1 MRQIAIILG
10 AVLFAAG
17 PLTAAGQQ
25 AQNAPR
31 ATATQ
36 PTTVS
41 AILVDVVVRD
51 RKGDP
56 VRDLT
61 ENDFEVYED
70 GVKQDVGSMTP
81 IFLPDPA
88 SAAGAATAGKPDTAA
103 APAAVAKPVTPPP
116 DQSAVAAQEAVAK
129 APQIIALVFDRLTAD
144 SRTLAYR
151 AAMKYLGDQET
162 SNNYMAVYGIDIKL
176 IPLQNFTRNAALIRK
191 AIDKFST
198 LSTSQFGSTTEDLKK
213 ADANQMSA
221 MDLQDRAN
229 QAAATGGAAGGAAA
243 AAIGADAAQ
252 AQFQQMSASMTQ
264 TFDSLE
270 RDQAGFA
277 STDALLSVVN
287 GMRSIPGR
295 KSIVFFSEGMALP
308 PNVFEQFRSVIDAAN
323 RANISIYPMD
333 AMGLRAESTVAQVR
347 DEINNEGKLNTRRT
361 GRDQAGGAM
370 MANLERNEDLLR
382 MDPSSG
388 LGELADKTGG
398 FLIQNT
404 NDLRGGF
411 TRIESD
417 MRNYYMLTYVPKNDN
432 FDGRFR
438 DINVK
443 VKRSGVSVHSRK
455 GYYAVRETP
464 GVPVRSYEAPALAAL
479 DRTPVPNAFPVR
491 ASFLRFPEKD
501 HPQMLSVVVELST
514 APITFQPSEDKKTY
528 TSDFTVLVRFSDA
541 NKQVVDKVSQ
551 RYQVAGPIEKL
562 DQAKNGQVVF
572 YRQPELPQGFYT
584 METVVYDAF
593 SKKSSVRFTTIEQ
606 PNQDIAQLRM
616 SSLVLVSRGE
626 KAEATADTDNPL
638 IVHNTLLYPNLGVP
652 FKKASDKEL
661 AFFFTAY
668 AGADAKEP
676 LSGTIELLQNANVLA
691 RSSLQLAA
699 ADPDGRVQQLSRIPI
714 EALQPGDYQLRVL
727 VTQGSRTVA
736 RSTEFRI
743 ES

>member
-1 MRQIAIILG
+1 MRQTAIILG
-10 AVLFAAG
+10 AILFAAG
-17 PLTAAGQQ
+17 PLTAAQQ
-25 AQNAPR
+25 QQNAAR
-31 ATATQ
+31 ANSA

-56 VRDLT
+56 VKDLT
-61 ENDFEVYED
+61 QGDFEIYED

-81 IFLPDPA
+81 IFLPEPA
-88 SAAGAATAGKPDTAA
+88 APANAA
-103 APAAVAKPVTPPP
+103 APAAAAP
-116 DQSAVAAQEAVAK
+116 AVAAKPATPPADTSAAAQEEAVAK
-129 APQIIALVFDRLTAD
+129 APQMIALVFDRLTSD
-144 SRTLAYR
+144 SRTLAYH
-151 AAMKYLGDQET
+151 AATKYLGDQT
-162 SNNYMAVYGIDIKL
+162 VSTNYLAVYGIDIKL
-176 IPLQNFTRNAALIRK
+176 IPLQNFTRDAGLIKK
-191 AIDKFST
+191 AIDNFANR
-198 LSTSQFGSTTEDLKK
+198 STSQFGSTTEDLKK
-213 ADANQMSA
+213 ADAQNMSA
-221 MDLQDRAN
+221 MDLQDRAS

-277 STDALLSVVN
+277 TANALLAVVN
-287 GMRSIPGR
+287 GMRTIPGR
-295 KSIVFFSEGMALP
+295 KSIVFFSEGMAIP

-323 RANISIYPMD
+323 RANVSIYPMD
-333 AMGLRAESTVAQVR
+333 AMGLRAESSVGQVR

-361 GRDQAGGAM
+361 GADKVGGAM

-417 MRNYYMLTYVPKNDN
+417 MRNYYMLTYVPKNDT
-432 FDGRFR
+432 FDGKFR
-438 DINVK
+438 EINVR
-443 VKRSGVSVHSRK
+443 VKRGGVSIHSRK
-455 GYYAVRETP
+455 GYYAVHET
-464 GVPVRSYEAPALAAL
+464 GQPVRTYEAPALAAL

-501 HPQMLSVVVELST
+501 HPQRISVVVQLST
-514 APITFQPSEDKKTY
+514 APITFVPAEDKKTY
-528 TSDFTVLVRFSDA
+528 TSDFTVLVRFSDGA
-541 NKQVVDKVSQ
+541 KQVIDKVSQ

-572 YRQPELPQGFYT
+572 YRQPELPPGFYT
-584 METVVYDAF
+584 METVVYDALA
-593 SKKSSVRFTTIEQ
+593 KKASVRFATIEQ
-606 PNQDIAQLRM
+606 PTEDTAQLRM
-616 SSLVLVSRGE
+616 SSLMLVSRGE
-626 KAEATADTDNPL
+626 HAENPDGDNPL

-652 FKKASDKEL
+652 FKKAADKEL

-668 AGADAKEP
+668 TGTDAQAP
-676 LSGTIELLQNANVLA
+676 LSGTIELLQNANVVA
-691 RSSLQLAA
+691 RSALQLAA
-699 ADPDGRVQQLSRIPI
+699 ADADGRVQQLSRIPI
-714 EALQPGDYQLRVL
+714 EALQPGEYQLRIL
-727 VTQGSRTVA
+727 VTQGKRTVS

>member
-1 MRQIAIILG
+1 MRQTAIILG
-10 AVLFAAG
+10 AILFAAG
-17 PLTAAGQQ
+17 PLTAAQQ
-25 AQNAPR
+25 QQNAAR
-31 ATATQ
+31 ANSA

-56 VRDLT
+56 VKDLT
-61 ENDFEVYED
+61 QGDFEIYED

-81 IFLPDPA
+81 IFLPEPA
-88 SAAGAATAGKPDTAA
+88 APANAA
-103 APAAVAKPVTPPP
+103 APAAAAPAMAAKAATPPA
-116 DQSAVAAQEAVAK
+116 DTSAAAQQEAVAR
-129 APQIIALVFDRLTAD
+129 APQMIALVFDRLTSD
-144 SRTLAYR
+144 SRTLAYH
-151 AAMKYLGDQET
+151 AATKYLGDQT
-162 SNNYMAVYGIDIKL
+162 VSTNYLAVYGIDIKL
-176 IPLQNFTRNAALIRK
+176 IPLQNFTRDAGLIKK
-191 AIDKFST
+191 AIDNFANR
-198 LSTSQFGSTTEDLKK
+198 STSQFGSTTEDLKK
-213 ADANQMSA
+213 ADAQNMSA
-221 MDLQDRAN
+221 MDLQDRAS

-277 STDALLSVVN
+277 TANALLAVVN
-287 GMRSIPGR
+287 GMRTVPGR
-295 KSIVFFSEGMALP
+295 KSIVFFSEGMAIP

-323 RANISIYPMD
+323 RANVSIYPMD
-333 AMGLRAESTVAQVR
+333 AMGLRAESSVGQVR

-361 GRDQAGGAM
+361 GADKVGGAM

-417 MRNYYMLTYVPKNDN
+417 MRNYYMLTYVPKNDS
-432 FDGRFR
+432 FDGKFR
-438 DINVK
+438 EINVR
-443 VKRSGVSVHSRK
+443 VKRGGMSIHSRK
-455 GYYAVRETP
+455 GYYAVHET
-464 GVPVRSYEAPALAAL
+464 GQPVRTYEAPALAAL

-501 HPQMLSVVVELST
+501 HPLRISVVVQLST
-514 APITFQPSEDKKTY
+514 APITFVPSEDKKTY
-528 TSDFTVLVRFSDA
+528 TSDFTVLVRFSDGS
-541 NKQVVDKVSQ
+541 KQVIDKVSQ

-572 YRQPELPQGFYT
+572 YRQPELPPGFYT
-584 METVVYDAF
+584 METVVYDALA
-593 SKKSSVRFTTIEQ
+593 KKASVRFATIEL
-606 PNQDIAQLRM
+606 PNEDTAQLRM
-616 SSLVLVSRGE
+616 SSLILVSRGE
-626 KAEATADTDNPL
+626 HAEAADGDNPL

-652 FKKASDKEL
+652 FKKAADKEL

-668 AGADAKEP
+668 TGTDAQAP
-676 LSGTIELLQNANVLA
+676 LSGTIELLQNANVVA
-691 RSSLQLAA
+691 RSALQLAA
-699 ADPDGRVQQLSRIPI
+699 ADADGRVQQLSRIPI
-714 EALQPGDYQLRVL
+714 EALPAGEYQLRIL
-727 VTQGSRTVA
+727 VTQGKRTVS

>member
-1 MRQIAIILG
+1 MRQTAIILG
-10 AVLFAAG
+10 AILFAAG

-25 AQNAPR
+25 QQNAAR
-31 ATATQ
+31 ANSA

-56 VRDLT
+56 VKDLT
-61 ENDFEVYED
+61 QGDFEIYED

-81 IFLPDPA
+81 IFLPEPA
-88 SAAGAATAGKPDTAA
+88 APANAA
-103 APAAVAKPVTPPP
+103 APATAAPAVAAKPVTPPA
-116 DQSAVAAQEAVAK
+116 DTSAAAQEEAVAK
-129 APQIIALVFDRLTAD
+129 APQMIALVFDRLTSD
-144 SRTLAYR
+144 SRTLAYH
-151 AAMKYLGDQET
+151 AATKYLGDQT
-162 SNNYMAVYGIDIKL
+162 VSTNYLAVYGIDIKL
-176 IPLQNFTRNAALIRK
+176 IPLQNFTRDAGLIKK
-191 AIDKFST
+191 AIDNFANR
-198 LSTSQFGSTTEDLKK
+198 STSQFGSTTEDLKK
-213 ADANQMSA
+213 ADAQNMSA
-221 MDLQDRAN
+221 MDLQDRAS

-277 STDALLSVVN
+277 TANALLAVVN
-287 GMRSIPGR
+287 GMRTVPGR
-295 KSIVFFSEGMALP
+295 KSIVFFSEGMAIP

-323 RANISIYPMD
+323 RANVSIYPMD
-333 AMGLRAESTVAQVR
+333 AMGLRAESSVGQVR

-361 GRDQAGGAM
+361 GADKVGGAM

-417 MRNYYMLTYVPKNDN
+417 MRNYYMLTYVPKNDT
-432 FDGRFR
+432 FDGKFR
-438 DINVK
+438 EINVR
-443 VKRSGVSVHSRK
+443 VKRGGVSIHSRK
-455 GYYAVRETP
+455 GYYAVHET
-464 GVPVRSYEAPALAAL
+464 GQPVRTYEAPALAAL

-501 HPQMLSVVVELST
+501 HPQRISVVVQLST
-514 APITFQPSEDKKTY
+514 APITFVPAEDKKTY
-528 TSDFTVLVRFSDA
+528 TSDFTVLVRFSDGA
-541 NKQVVDKVSQ
+541 KQVIDKVSQ

-572 YRQPELPQGFYT
+572 YRQPELPPGFYT
-584 METVVYDAF
+584 METVVYDALA
-593 SKKSSVRFTTIEQ
+593 KKASVRFATIEQ
-606 PNQDIAQLRM
+606 PTEDTAQLRM
-616 SSLVLVSRGE
+616 SSLMLVSRGE
-626 KAEATADTDNPL
+626 HAENPDGDNPL

-652 FKKASDKEL
+652 FKKAADKEL

-668 AGADAKEP
+668 TGTDAQAP
-676 LSGTIELLQNANVLA
+676 LSGTIELLQNANVVA
-691 RSSLQLAA
+691 RSALQLAA
-699 ADPDGRVQQLSRIPI
+699 ADADGRVQQLSRIPI
-714 EALQPGDYQLRVL
+714 EALQPGEYQLRIL
-727 VTQGSRTVA
+727 VTQGKRTVS

>member
-1 MRQIAIILG
+1 MRQTAIILG
-10 AVLFAAG
+10 AILFAAG

-25 AQNAPR
+25 QQNAAR
-31 ATATQ
+31 ANSA

-56 VRDLT
+56 VKDLT
-61 ENDFEVYED
+61 QGDFEIYED

-81 IFLPDPA
+81 IFLPEPA
-88 SAAGAATAGKPDTAA
+88 APANAA
-103 APAAVAKPVTPPP
+103 APAAAAP
-116 DQSAVAAQEAVAK
+116 AVAAKPATPPADTSAAAQEEAVAK
-129 APQIIALVFDRLTAD
+129 APQMIALVFDRLTSD
-144 SRTLAYR
+144 SRTLAYH
-151 AAMKYLGDQET
+151 AATKYLGDQT
-162 SNNYMAVYGIDIKL
+162 VSTNYLAVYGIDIKL
-176 IPLQNFTRNAALIRK
+176 IPLQNFTRDAGLIKK
-191 AIDKFST
+191 AIDNFANR
-198 LSTSQFGSTTEDLKK
+198 STSQFGSTTEDLKK
-213 ADANQMSA
+213 ADAQNMSA
-221 MDLQDRAN
+221 MDLQDRAS

-277 STDALLSVVN
+277 TANALLAVVN
-287 GMRSIPGR
+287 GMRTVPGR
-295 KSIVFFSEGMALP
+295 KSIVFFSEGMAIP

-323 RANISIYPMD
+323 RANVSIYPMD
-333 AMGLRAESTVAQVR
+333 AMGLRAESSVGQVR

-361 GRDQAGGAM
+361 GADKAGGAM

-417 MRNYYMLTYVPKNDN
+417 MRNYYMLTYVPKNDT
-432 FDGRFR
+432 FDGKFR
-438 DINVK
+438 EINVR
-443 VKRSGVSVHSRK
+443 VKRGGVSIHSRK
-455 GYYAVRETP
+455 GYYAVHET
-464 GVPVRSYEAPALAAL
+464 GQPVRTYEAPALAAL

-501 HPQMLSVVVELST
+501 HPQRISVVVQLST
-514 APITFQPSEDKKTY
+514 APITFVPAEDKKTY
-528 TSDFTVLVRFSDA
+528 TSDFTVLVRFSDGA
-541 NKQVVDKVSQ
+541 KQVIDKVSQ

-572 YRQPELPQGFYT
+572 YRQPELPPGFYT
-584 METVVYDAF
+584 METVVYDALA
-593 SKKSSVRFTTIEQ
+593 KKASVRFATIEQ
-606 PNQDIAQLRM
+606 PTEDTAQLRM
-616 SSLVLVSRGE
+616 SSLMLVSRGE
-626 KAEATADTDNPL
+626 HAENPDGDNPL

-652 FKKASDKEL
+652 FKKAADKEL

-668 AGADAKEP
+668 TGTDAQAP
-676 LSGTIELLQNANVLA
+676 LSGTIELLQNANVVA
-691 RSSLQLAA
+691 RSALQLAA
-699 ADPDGRVQQLSRIPI
+699 ADADGRVQQLSRIPI
-714 EALQPGDYQLRVL
+714 EALQPGEYQLRIL
-727 VTQGSRTVA
+727 VTQGKRTVS

>member
-1 MRQIAIILG
+1 MRQTAIVFGVI
-10 AVLFAAG
+10 LFAAG

-25 AQNAPR
+25 AQNAAR
-31 ATATQ
+31 TSAQ

-61 ENDFEVYED
+61 DGDFEIYED

-81 IFLPDPA
+81 IFLPEPTPVNAAAAATPA
-88 SAAGAATAGKPDTAA
+88 PAAAATAA
-103 APAAVAKPVTPPP
+103 TPPA
-116 DQSAVAAQEAVAK
+116 DTSAVAQEQAVAK
-129 APQIIALVFDRLTAD
+129 APQMIALVFDRLTSD

-176 IPLQNFTRNAALIRK
+176 IPLQNFTRDAALIRK

-213 ADANQMSA
+213 AGAQNNA
-221 MDLQDRAN
+221 ALDLQDRAS
-229 QAAATGGAAGGAAA
+229 QAGAQGGAAGGDAAA
-243 AAIGADAAQ
+243 AFGAAAAQ
-252 AQFQQMSASMTQ
+252 TQFQQMSASMTQ
-264 TFDSLE
+264 TFDALE
-270 RDQAGFA
+270 RDQAGYA
-277 STDALLSVVN
+277 STDALLSIVN

-333 AMGLRAESTVAQVR
+333 AMGLRAESSVAQVR

-361 GRDQAGGAM
+361 GADKAGGAM

-417 MRNYYMLTYVPKNDN
+417 MRNYYMLTYVPKNDT
-432 FDGRFR
+432 FDGKFR
-438 DINVK
+438 EINVK
-443 VKRSGVSVHSRK
+443 VKRGGVNVHSRK
-455 GYYAVRETP
+455 GYFAVRETP
-464 GVPVRSYEAPALAAL
+464 GVPVRTYEAPAMAAL

-514 APITFQPSEDKKTY
+514 APITFVPSEDKKTY

-541 NKQVVDKVSQ
+541 NKQVIDKVSQ

-572 YRQPELPQGFYT
+572 YRQPELPPGFYT
-584 METVVYDAF
+584 METVVYDAL

-606 PNQDIAQLRM
+606 PNQDPTQLRM
-616 SSLVLVSRGE
+616 SSLMVVSRGE
-626 KAEATADTDNPL
+626 HAEAAADADNPL

-668 AGADAKEP
+668 TGTDAQAP
-676 LSGTIELLQNANVLA
+676 LSGTIELLQNANVVA
-691 RSSLQLAA
+691 RSALQLAA
-699 ADPDGRVQQLSRIPI
+699 TDADGRVQQLSRIPI
-714 EALQPGDYQLRVL
+714 EALQPGEYQLRIL
-727 VTQGSRTVA
+727 VTQGSRTVS

>member
-1 MRQIAIILG
+1 MRQTAIILG
-10 AVLFAAG
+10 AILFAAG

-25 AQNAPR
+25 QQNAAR
-31 ATATQ
+31 ANSA

-56 VRDLT
+56 VKDLT
-61 ENDFEVYED
+61 QGDFEIYED

-81 IFLPDPA
+81 IFLPEPA
-88 SAAGAATAGKPDTAA
+88 APANAA
-103 APAAVAKPVTPPP
+103 APAAAAP
-116 DQSAVAAQEAVAK
+116 AVAGKPASPPADTSAAAQEEAVAK
-129 APQIIALVFDRLTAD
+129 APQMIALVFDRLTSD
-144 SRTLAYR
+144 SRTLAYH
-151 AAMKYLGDQET
+151 AATKYLGDQT
-162 SNNYMAVYGIDIKL
+162 VSTNYLAVYGIDIKL
-176 IPLQNFTRNAALIRK
+176 IPLQNFTRDAGLIKK
-191 AIDKFST
+191 AIDNFANR
-198 LSTSQFGSTTEDLKK
+198 STSQFGSTTEDLKK
-213 ADANQMSA
+213 ADAQNMSA
-221 MDLQDRAN
+221 MDLQDRAS

-277 STDALLSVVN
+277 TANALLAVVN
-287 GMRSIPGR
+287 GMRTVPGR
-295 KSIVFFSEGMALP
+295 KSIVFFSEGMAIP

-323 RANISIYPMD
+323 RANVSIYPMD
-333 AMGLRAESTVAQVR
+333 AMGLRAESSVGQVR

-361 GRDQAGGAM
+361 GADKVGGAM

-417 MRNYYMLTYVPKNDN
+417 MRNYYMLTYVPKNDT
-432 FDGRFR
+432 FDGKFR
-438 DINVK
+438 EINVK
-443 VKRSGVSVHSRK
+443 VKRGGVSIHSRK
-455 GYYAVRETP
+455 GYYAVHET
-464 GVPVRSYEAPALAAL
+464 GQPVRTYEAPALAAL

-501 HPQMLSVVVELST
+501 HPQRISVVVQLST
-514 APITFQPSEDKKTY
+514 APITFVPAEDKKTY
-528 TSDFTVLVRFSDA
+528 TSDFTVLVRFSDGA
-541 NKQVVDKVSQ
+541 KQVIDKVSQ

-572 YRQPELPQGFYT
+572 YRQPELPPGFYT
-584 METVVYDAF
+584 METVVYDALA
-593 SKKSSVRFTTIEQ
+593 KKASVRFATIEQ
-606 PNQDIAQLRM
+606 PTEDTAQLRM
-616 SSLVLVSRGE
+616 SSLMLVSRGE
-626 KAEATADTDNPL
+626 HAENPDGDNPL

-652 FKKASDKEL
+652 FKKAADKEL

-668 AGADAKEP
+668 TGTDAQAP
-676 LSGTIELLQNANVLA
+676 LSGTIELLQNANVVA
-691 RSSLQLAA
+691 RSALQLAA
-699 ADPDGRVQQLSRIPI
+699 ADADGRVQQLSRIPI
-714 EALQPGDYQLRVL
+714 EALQPGEYQLRIL
-727 VTQGSRTVA
+727 VTQGKRTVS

>member
-1 MRQIAIILG
+1 
-10 AVLFAAG
+10 
-17 PLTAAGQQ
+17 
-25 AQNAPR
+25 
-31 ATATQ
+31 
-36 PTTVS
+36 
-41 AILVDVVVRD
+41 
-51 RKGDP
+51 
-56 VRDLT
+56 
-61 ENDFEVYED
+61 
-70 GVKQDVGSMTP
+70 
-81 IFLPDPA
+81 
-88 SAAGAATAGKPDTAA
+88 
-103 APAAVAKPVTPPP
+103 
-116 DQSAVAAQEAVAK
+116 
-129 APQIIALVFDRLTAD
+129 
-144 SRTLAYR
+144 
-151 AAMKYLGDQET
+151 
-162 SNNYMAVYGIDIKL
+162 MAVYGIDIKL
-176 IPLQNFTRNAALIRK
+176 IPLQNFTRDAALIRK

-213 ADANQMSA
+213 AGAQNNA
-221 MDLQDRAN
+221 ALDLQDRAS
-229 QAAATGGAAGGAAA
+229 QAGAQGGAAGGDAAA
-243 AAIGADAAQ
+243 AFGAAAAQ
-252 AQFQQMSASMTQ
+252 TQFQQMSASMTQ

-270 RDQAGFA
+270 RDQAGYA
-277 STDALLSVVN
+277 STDALLSIVN

-333 AMGLRAESTVAQVR
+333 AMGLRAESSVAQVR

-361 GRDQAGGAM
+361 GADKAGGAM

-417 MRNYYMLTYVPKNDN
+417 MRNYYMLTYVPKNDT
-432 FDGRFR
+432 FDGKFR
-438 DINVK
+438 EINVK
-443 VKRSGVSVHSRK
+443 VKRGGVNVHSRK
-455 GYYAVRETP
+455 GYFAVRET
-464 GVPVRSYEAPALAAL
+464 GQPVRTYEAPALAAL

-501 HPQMLSVVVELST
+501 HPQRISVVVQLST
-514 APITFQPSEDKKTY
+514 APITFVPAEDKKTY

-541 NKQVVDKVSQ
+541 NKQVIDKVSQ

-572 YRQPELPQGFYT
+572 YRQPELPPGFYT

-606 PNQDIAQLRM
+606 PNQDPTQLRM
-616 SSLVLVSRGE
+616 SSLMVVSRGE
-626 KAEATADTDNPL
+626 HAEATADADNPL

-668 AGADAKEP
+668 PGTDAQSP
-676 LSGTIELLQNANVLA
+676 LSGTIELLQNANVVA
-691 RSSLQLAA
+691 RSALQLAA
-699 ADPDGRVQQLSRIPI
+699 ADADGRVQQLSRIPI
-714 EALQPGDYQLRVL
+714 EALPAGEYQLRIL
-727 VTQGSRTVA
+727 VTQGKRTVS

>member
-1 MRQIAIILG
+1 MRQTAIILG
-10 AVLFAAG
+10 AILFAAG

-25 AQNAPR
+25 QNAAR
-31 ATATQ
+31 ATSA

-56 VRDLT
+56 VKDLT
-61 ENDFEVYED
+61 QGDFEIYED

-81 IFLPDPA
+81 IFLPEPA
-88 SAAGAATAGKPDTAA
+88 APANAA
-103 APAAVAKPVTPPP
+103 APAAAAP
-116 DQSAVAAQEAVAK
+116 AVAAKPATPPADTSAAAQEEAVAK
-129 APQIIALVFDRLTAD
+129 APQMIALVFDRLTSD
-144 SRTLAYR
+144 SRTLAYH
-151 AAMKYLGDQET
+151 AATKYLGDQT
-162 SNNYMAVYGIDIKL
+162 VSTNYLAVYGIDIKL
-176 IPLQNFTRNAALIRK
+176 IPLQNFTRDAGLIKK
-191 AIDKFST
+191 AIDNFANR
-198 LSTSQFGSTTEDLKK
+198 STSQFGSTTEDLKK
-213 ADANQMSA
+213 ADAQNMSA
-221 MDLQDRAN
+221 MDLQDRAS

-277 STDALLSVVN
+277 TANALLAVVN
-287 GMRSIPGR
+287 GMRTVPGR
-295 KSIVFFSEGMALP
+295 KSIVFFSEGMAIP

-323 RANISIYPMD
+323 RANVSIYPMD
-333 AMGLRAESTVAQVR
+333 AMGLRAESSVGQVR

-361 GRDQAGGAM
+361 GADKVGGAM

-417 MRNYYMLTYVPKNDN
+417 MRNYYMLTYVPKNDT
-432 FDGRFR
+432 FDGKFR
-438 DINVK
+438 EINVK
-443 VKRSGVSVHSRK
+443 VKRGGVNVHSRK
-455 GYYAVRETP
+455 GYFAVRET
-464 GVPVRSYEAPALAAL
+464 GQPVRTYEAPALAAL

-491 ASFLRFPEKD
+491 ASFLRFPERD
-501 HPQMLSVVVELST
+501 HPQRISVVVQLST
-514 APITFQPSEDKKTY
+514 APITFVPAEDKKTY
-528 TSDFTVLVRFSDA
+528 TSDFTVLVRFSDGA
-541 NKQVVDKVSQ
+541 KQVIDKVSQ

-572 YRQPELPQGFYT
+572 YRQPELPPGFYT
-584 METVVYDAF
+584 METVVYDALA
-593 SKKSSVRFTTIEQ
+593 KKASVRFATIEQ
-606 PNQDIAQLRM
+606 PTEDTAQLRM
-616 SSLVLVSRGE
+616 SSLMLVSRGE
-626 KAEATADTDNPL
+626 HAENPDGDNPL

-652 FKKASDKEL
+652 FKKAADKEL

-668 AGADAKEP
+668 TGTDAQAP
-676 LSGTIELLQNANVLA
+676 LSGTIELLQNANVVA
-691 RSSLQLAA
+691 RSALQLAA
-699 ADPDGRVQQLSRIPI
+699 ADADGRVQQLSRIPI
-714 EALQPGDYQLRVL
+714 EALQPGEYQLRIL
-727 VTQGSRTVA
+727 VTQGKRTVS

>member
-1 MRQIAIILG
+1 MRQTAIILG
-10 AVLFAAG
+10 AILFATG
-17 PLTAAGQQ
+17 PLTAAQQ
-25 AQNAPR
+25 QQNAAR
-31 ATATQ
+31 TNSA

-51 RKGDP
+51 RKGEP
-56 VRDLT
+56 VKDLT
-61 ENDFEVYED
+61 QGDFEIYED
-70 GVKQDVGSMTP
+70 GVRQDVGSMTP
-81 IFLPDPA
+81 IFLPEPA
-88 SAAGAATAGKPDTAA
+88 APANAA
-103 APAAVAKPVTPPP
+103 APAAAAPAAKPATPPA
-116 DQSAVAAQEAVAK
+116 DASALAQEEAVAK
-129 APQIIALVFDRLTAD
+129 APQMIALVFDRLTSD

-151 AAMKYLGDQET
+151 AAMKYLGEQET
-162 SNNYMAVYGIDIKL
+162 SANYMAVYGIDIKL
-176 IPLQNFTRNAALIRK
+176 IPLQNFTRNASLIRK

-198 LSTSQFGSTTEDLKK
+198 LSTSQFGSTSEDLKK
-213 ADANQMSA
+213 AGAQQMGA
-221 MDLQDRAN
+221 MDLQDRAS
-229 QAAATGGAAGGAAA
+229 QAAAQGGQAGGAAA
-243 AAIGADAAQ
+243 GAIGADAAQ
-252 AQFQQMSASMTQ
+252 AQFQSMSASMTQ

-270 RDQAGFA
+270 RDQAGYA

-308 PNVFEQFRSVIDAAN
+308 PNVFEQFRAVIDAAN

-333 AMGLRAESTVAQVR
+333 AMGLRAESSVAQVR

-361 GRDQAGGAM
+361 GADKAGGAM

-417 MRNYYMLTYVPKNDN
+417 MRNYYMLTYVPKNDT
-432 FDGRFR
+432 FDGKFR
-438 DINVK
+438 EINVK
-443 VKRSGVSVHSRK
+443 VKRGGVSIHSRK
-455 GYYAVRETP
+455 GYYAVHETGQP
-464 GVPVRSYEAPALAAL
+464 MRTYEAPALAAL

-491 ASFLRFPEKD
+491 ASFLRFPERD
-501 HPQMLSVVVELST
+501 HPQRISVVVQLST
-514 APITFQPSEDKKTY
+514 APLTFVPAEDKKTY
-528 TSDFTVLVRFSDA
+528 TSDFTVLVRFSDGA
-541 NKQVVDKVSQ
+541 KQVIDKVSQ

-572 YRQPELPQGFYT
+572 YRQPELPPGFYT
-584 METVVYDAF
+584 METVVYDAL

-606 PNQDIAQLRM
+606 PNEDIAQLRM
-616 SSLVLVSRGE
+616 SSLMLVSRGE
-626 KAEATADTDNPL
+626 HAEAGAASDNPL

-652 FKKASDKEL
+652 FKKAADKEL

-668 AGADAKEP
+668 TGTDAQAP
-676 LSGTIELLQNANVLA
+676 LTGTIELLQNANVVA
-691 RSSLQLAA
+691 RSALQLAA
-699 ADPDGRVQQLSRIPI
+699 ADADGRVQQLSRIPI
-714 EALQPGDYQLRVL
+714 EALQPGEYQLRIL
-727 VTQGSRTVA
+727 VTQGQRTVS

>member
-1 MRQIAIILG
+1 MRQTAIILG
-10 AVLFAAG
+10 AILFAAG

-25 AQNAPR
+25 QQNAAR
-31 ATATQ
+31 ANSA

-56 VRDLT
+56 VKDLT
-61 ENDFEVYED
+61 QGDFEIYED

-81 IFLPDPA
+81 IFLPEPAAPA
-88 SAAGAATAGKPDTAA
+88 SAA
-103 APAAVAKPVTPPP
+103 APAAAAP
-116 DQSAVAAQEAVAK
+116 AVAAKPATPPADTSAAAQEEAVAK
-129 APQIIALVFDRLTAD
+129 APQMIALVFDRLTSD
-144 SRTLAYR
+144 SRTLAYH
-151 AAMKYLGDQET
+151 AATKYLGDQT
-162 SNNYMAVYGIDIKL
+162 VSTNYLAVYGIDIKL
-176 IPLQNFTRNAALIRK
+176 IPLQNFTRDAGLIKK
-191 AIDKFST
+191 AIDNFANR
-198 LSTSQFGSTTEDLKK
+198 STSQFGSTTEDLKK
-213 ADANQMSA
+213 ADAQNMSA
-221 MDLQDRAN
+221 MDLQDRAS

-277 STDALLSVVN
+277 TANALLAVVN
-287 GMRSIPGR
+287 GMRTVPGR
-295 KSIVFFSEGMALP
+295 KSIVFFSEGMAIP

-323 RANISIYPMD
+323 RANVSIYPMD
-333 AMGLRAESTVAQVR
+333 AMGLRAESSVGQVR

-361 GRDQAGGAM
+361 GADKVGGAM

-417 MRNYYMLTYVPKNDN
+417 MRNYYMLTYVPKNDT
-432 FDGRFR
+432 FDGKFR
-438 DINVK
+438 EINVK
-443 VKRSGVSVHSRK
+443 VKRGGVSIHSRK
-455 GYYAVRETP
+455 GYYAVHET
-464 GVPVRSYEAPALAAL
+464 GQPVRTYEAPALAAL

-501 HPQMLSVVVELST
+501 HPQRISVVVQLST
-514 APITFQPSEDKKTY
+514 APITFVPAEDKKTY
-528 TSDFTVLVRFSDA
+528 TSDFTVLVRFSDGA
-541 NKQVVDKVSQ
+541 KQVIDKVSQ

-572 YRQPELPQGFYT
+572 YRQPELPPGFYT
-584 METVVYDAF
+584 METVVYDALA
-593 SKKSSVRFTTIEQ
+593 KKASVRFATIEQ
-606 PNQDIAQLRM
+606 PTEDTAQLRM
-616 SSLVLVSRGE
+616 SSLMLVSRGE
-626 KAEATADTDNPL
+626 HAENPDGDNPL

-652 FKKASDKEL
+652 FKKAADKEL

-668 AGADAKEP
+668 TGTDAQAP
-676 LSGTIELLQNANVLA
+676 LSGTIELLQNANVVA
-691 RSSLQLAA
+691 RSALQLAA
-699 ADPDGRVQQLSRIPI
+699 ADADGRVQQLSRIPI
-714 EALQPGDYQLRVL
+714 EALQPGEYQLRIL
-727 VTQGSRTVA
+727 VTQGKRTVS

>member
-1 MRQIAIILG
+1 MRQTAIILG
-10 AVLFAAG
+10 AILFAAG

-25 AQNAPR
+25 QQNAAR
-31 ATATQ
+31 ANSA

-56 VRDLT
+56 VKDLT
-61 ENDFEVYED
+61 QGDFEIYED

-81 IFLPDPA
+81 IFLPEPA
-88 SAAGAATAGKPDTAA
+88 APANAA
-103 APAAVAKPVTPPP
+103 APAAAAP
-116 DQSAVAAQEAVAK
+116 AVAAKPATPPADTSAAAQEEAVAK
-129 APQIIALVFDRLTAD
+129 APQMIALVFDRLTSD
-144 SRTLAYR
+144 SRTLAYH
-151 AAMKYLGDQET
+151 AATKYLGDQT
-162 SNNYMAVYGIDIKL
+162 VSTNYLAVYGIDIKL
-176 IPLQNFTRNAALIRK
+176 IPLQNFTRDAGLIKK
-191 AIDKFST
+191 AIDNFANR
-198 LSTSQFGSTTEDLKK
+198 STSQFGSTTEDLKK
-213 ADANQMSA
+213 ADAQNMSA
-221 MDLQDRAN
+221 MDLQDRAS

-277 STDALLSVVN
+277 TANALLAVVN
-287 GMRSIPGR
+287 GMRTIPGR
-295 KSIVFFSEGMALP
+295 KSIVFFSEGMAIP

-323 RANISIYPMD
+323 RANVSIYPMD
-333 AMGLRAESTVAQVR
+333 AMGLRAESSVGQVR

-361 GRDQAGGAM
+361 GADKAGGAM

-417 MRNYYMLTYVPKNDN
+417 MRNYYMLTYVPKNDT
-432 FDGRFR
+432 FDGKFR
-438 DINVK
+438 EINVK
-443 VKRSGVSVHSRK
+443 VKRGGVSIHSRK
-455 GYYAVRETP
+455 GYYAVHET
-464 GVPVRSYEAPALAAL
+464 GQPVRTYEAPALAAL

-501 HPQMLSVVVELST
+501 HPQRISVVVQLST
-514 APITFQPSEDKKTY
+514 APITFVPAEDKKTY
-528 TSDFTVLVRFSDA
+528 TSDFTVLVRFSDGA
-541 NKQVVDKVSQ
+541 KQVIDKVSQ

-572 YRQPELPQGFYT
+572 YRQPELPPGFYT
-584 METVVYDAF
+584 METVVYDALA
-593 SKKSSVRFTTIEQ
+593 KKASVRFATIEQ
-606 PNQDIAQLRM
+606 PTEDTAQLRM
-616 SSLVLVSRGE
+616 SSLMLVSRGE
-626 KAEATADTDNPL
+626 HAENPDGDNPL

-652 FKKASDKEL
+652 FKKAADKEL

-668 AGADAKEP
+668 TGTDAQAP
-676 LSGTIELLQNANVLA
+676 LSGTIELLQNANVVA
-691 RSSLQLAA
+691 RSALQLAA
-699 ADPDGRVQQLSRIPI
+699 ADADGRVQQLSRIPI
-714 EALQPGDYQLRVL
+714 EALQPGEYQLRIL
-727 VTQGSRTVA
+727 VTQGKRTVS

>member
-1 MRQIAIILG
+1 MRQTAIVFG
-10 AVLFAAG
+10 AILFAAG

-25 AQNAPR
+25 AQNAAR
-31 ATATQ
+31 TSAQ

-61 ENDFEVYED
+61 ENDFELYED

-81 IFLPDPA
+81 IFLSETTAPANASTPAAAAA
-88 SAAGAATAGKPDTAA
+88 SARAGAT
-103 APAAVAKPVTPPP
+103 PVTPPP
-116 DQSAVAAQEAVAK
+116 NQSAVAAEEAVAK
-129 APQIIALVFDRLTAD
+129 APQMIALVFDRLTSD

-176 IPLQNFTRNAALIRK
+176 IPLQNFTRDAALIRK

-213 ADANQMSA
+213 AGAQNNA
-221 MDLQDRAN
+221 ALDLQDRAS
-229 QAAATGGAAGGAAA
+229 QAGAQGGAAGGDAAA
-243 AAIGADAAQ
+243 AFGAAAAQ

-270 RDQAGFA
+270 RDQAGYA
-277 STDALLSVVN
+277 STDALLSIVN

-333 AMGLRAESTVAQVR
+333 AMGLRAESSVAQVR

-361 GRDQAGGAM
+361 GADKAGGAM

-417 MRNYYMLTYVPKNDN
+417 MRNYYMLTYVPKNDT
-432 FDGRFR
+432 FDGKFR
-438 DINVK
+438 EINVK
-443 VKRSGVSVHSRK
+443 VKRGGVNVHSRK
-455 GYYAVRETP
+455 GYFAVRET
-464 GVPVRSYEAPALAAL
+464 GQPVRTYEAPALAAL
-479 DRTPVPNAFPVR
+479 DRTPVPNAFPVG

-501 HPQMLSVVVELST
+501 HPQRISVIVQLST
-514 APITFQPSEDKKTY
+514 APMTFVPAEDKKTY

-541 NKQVVDKVSQ
+541 NKQVIDKVSQ

-572 YRQPELPQGFYT
+572 YRQPELPAGFYT
-584 METVVYDAF
+584 METVVYDAL

-606 PNQDIAQLRM
+606 PTQDTAQLRM
-616 SSLVLVSRGE
+616 SSLVVVTRGE
-626 KAEATADTDNPL
+626 HAEDADGDNPL

-652 FKKASDKEL
+652 FKKAADKEL

-668 AGADAKEP
+668 TGTDAQAP
-676 LSGTIELLQNANVLA
+676 LTGTIELLQNASVVA
-691 RSSLQLAA
+691 RSALQLAA
-699 ADPDGRVQQLSRIPI
+699 ADADGRVQQLSRIPI
-714 EALQPGDYQLRVL
+714 EALPAGEYQLRIL
-727 VTQGSRTVA
+727 VTQGKRTVS

>member
-1 MRQIAIILG
+1 MRQTAIILG
-10 AVLFAAG
+10 AILFAAG
-17 PLTAAGQQ
+17 PLTAAQQ
-25 AQNAPR
+25 QPNAAR
-31 ATATQ
+31 TSSA

-56 VRDLT
+56 VKDLT
-61 ENDFEVYED
+61 EGDFEIYED

-81 IFLPDPA
+81 IFLPEPA
-88 SAAGAATAGKPDTAA
+88 APANAA
-103 APAAVAKPVTPPP
+103 APAAAVPTMAAKPATPPN
-116 DQSAVAAQEAVAK
+116 DTSAVAQEEAVAK
-129 APQIIALVFDRLTAD
+129 APQMIALVFDRLTSD

-162 SNNYMAVYGIDIKL
+162 SVNYMAVYGIDIKL
-176 IPLQNFTRNAALIRK
+176 IPLQNFTRNAALIKK

-198 LSTSQFGSTTEDLKK
+198 LSTSQFGSTSEDLKK
-213 ADANQMSA
+213 ANAQQMGA
-221 MDLQDRAN
+221 LDLQDRAS
-229 QAAATGGAAGGAAA
+229 QAAAQGGQAGGAAA
-243 AAIGADAAQ
+243 AAIGSDAAQ
-252 AQFQQMSASMTQ
+252 AQFQSMSASMTQ

-270 RDQAGFA
+270 RDQAGYA

-308 PNVFEQFRSVIDAAN
+308 PNVFEQFRAVIDAAN

-333 AMGLRAESTVAQVR
+333 AMGLRAESSVSQVR

-361 GRDQAGGAM
+361 GADKAGGAM

-417 MRNYYMLTYVPKNDN
+417 MRNYYMLTYVPKNDT
-432 FDGRFR
+432 FDGKFR
-438 DINVK
+438 EINVK
-443 VKRSGVSVHSRK
+443 VKRGGVSIHSRK
-455 GYYAVRETP
+455 GYFAVHETGQP
-464 GVPVRSYEAPALAAL
+464 LRTYEAPALAAL

-491 ASFLRFPEKD
+491 ASFLRFPERD
-501 HPQMLSVVVELST
+501 HPQRISVVVQLST
-514 APITFQPSEDKKTY
+514 APITFVPAEDKKTY
-528 TSDFTVLVRFSDA
+528 TSDFTVLVRFSDG
-541 NKQVVDKVSQ
+541 NKQVIDKVSQ
-551 RYQVAGPIEKL
+551 RYQVTGPIEKL

-572 YRQPELPQGFYT
+572 YRQPELPAGFYT
-584 METVVYDAF
+584 METVVYDAL
-593 SKKSSVRFTTIEQ
+593 SKKSSVRFATIEQ
-606 PNQDIAQLRM
+606 PTQDTAQLRM
-616 SSLVLVSRGE
+616 SSLVVVTRGE
-626 KAEATADTDNPL
+626 HAEDADGDNPL

-652 FKKASDKEL
+652 FKKAADKEL

-668 AGADAKEP
+668 TGTDAQAP
-676 LSGTIELLQNANVLA
+676 LTGTIELLQNANVVA
-691 RSSLQLAA
+691 RSALQLAA
-699 ADPDGRVQQLSRIPI
+699 ADADGRVQQLSRIPI
-714 EALQPGDYQLRVL
+714 EALQPGEYQLRIL
-727 VTQGSRTVA
+727 VTQGSRTVS
-736 RSTEFRI
+736 RSAEFRI

>member
-1 MRQIAIILG
+1 MRQTAIILG
-10 AVLFAAG
+10 AILFAAG

-25 AQNAPR
+25 QQNAAR
-31 ATATQ
+31 TSAS

-61 ENDFEVYED
+61 EGDFEIYED

-81 IFLPDPA
+81 IFLPEPA
-88 SAAGAATAGKPDTAA
+88 PVNAAATP
-103 APAAVAKPVTPPP
+103 APAAATPATPPA
-116 DQSAVAAQEAVAK
+116 DTSAVAQEQAVAK
-129 APQIIALVFDRLTAD
+129 APQMIALVFDRLTSD
-144 SRTLAYR
+144 SRTLAYH
-151 AAMKYLGDQET
+151 AAVKYLGDQSVS
-162 SNNYMAVYGIDIKL
+162 SNYLAVYGIDLKL
-176 IPLQNFTRNAALIRK
+176 MPLQNFTRDATLIKK
-191 AIDKFST
+191 AIDNFANR
-198 LSTSQFGSTTEDLKK
+198 STSQFGSTTEDLKK
-213 ADANQMSA
+213 ADAQNVSA

-277 STDALLSVVN
+277 TADALLAVVN

-323 RANISIYPMD
+323 RANVSIYPMD
-333 AMGLRAESTVAQVR
+333 AMGLRAESSVAQVR

-361 GRDQAGGAM
+361 GADKAGGAM

-417 MRNYYMLTYVPKNDN
+417 MRNYYMLTYVPKNDS
-432 FDGRFR
+432 FDGKFR
-438 DINVK
+438 EINVK
-443 VKRSGVSVHSRK
+443 VKRGGVNIHSRK
-455 GYYAVRETP
+455 GYFAVRETP
-464 GVPVRSYEAPALAAL
+464 GVPVRTYEAPAMAAL

-514 APITFQPSEDKKTY
+514 APITFVPSEDKKTY

-541 NKQVVDKVSQ
+541 NKQVIDKVSQ
-551 RYQVAGPIEKL
+551 RYQVAGPIEKM

-572 YRQPELPQGFYT
+572 YRQPELPPGFYT
-584 METVVYDAF
+584 METVVYDAL

-606 PNQDIAQLRM
+606 PNQDPTQLRM
-616 SSLVLVSRGE
+616 SSLMVVSRGE
-626 KAEATADTDNPL
+626 HAEATADADNPL

-668 AGADAKEP
+668 TGTDAQAP
-676 LSGTIELLQNANVLA
+676 LSGTIELLQNANVVA
-691 RSSLQLAA
+691 RSALQLAT
-699 ADPDGRVQQLSRIPI
+699 ADADGRVQQLSRIPI
-714 EALQPGDYQLRVL
+714 EALQPGEYQLRIL
-727 VTQGSRTVA
+727 VTQGSRTVS

>member
-1 MRQIAIILG
+1 MRQTAIILG
-10 AVLFAAG
+10 AILFAAG

-25 AQNAPR
+25 QNAAR
-31 ATATQ
+31 ATSA

-56 VRDLT
+56 VKDLT
-61 ENDFEVYED
+61 QGDFEIYED

-81 IFLPDPA
+81 IFLPEPA
-88 SAAGAATAGKPDTAA
+88 APANAA
-103 APAAVAKPVTPPP
+103 APAAAAP
-116 DQSAVAAQEAVAK
+116 AVAAKPATPPADTSAAAQEEAVAK
-129 APQIIALVFDRLTAD
+129 APQMIALVFDRLTSD
-144 SRTLAYR
+144 SRTLAYH
-151 AAMKYLGDQET
+151 AATKYLGDQT
-162 SNNYMAVYGIDIKL
+162 VSTNYLAVYGIDIKL
-176 IPLQNFTRNAALIRK
+176 IPLQNFTRDAGLIKK
-191 AIDKFST
+191 AIDNFANR
-198 LSTSQFGSTTEDLKK
+198 STSQFGSTTEDLKK
-213 ADANQMSA
+213 ADAQNMSA
-221 MDLQDRAN
+221 MDLQDRAS

-277 STDALLSVVN
+277 TANALLAVVN
-287 GMRSIPGR
+287 GMRTVPGR
-295 KSIVFFSEGMALP
+295 KSIVFFSEGMAIP

-323 RANISIYPMD
+323 RANVSIYPMD
-333 AMGLRAESTVAQVR
+333 AMGLRAESSVGQVR

-361 GRDQAGGAM
+361 GADKVGGAM

-417 MRNYYMLTYVPKNDN
+417 MRNYYMLTYVPKNDT
-432 FDGRFR
+432 FDGKFR
-438 DINVK
+438 EINVR
-443 VKRSGVSVHSRK
+443 VKRGGVSIHSRK
-455 GYYAVRETP
+455 GYYAVHET
-464 GVPVRSYEAPALAAL
+464 GQPVRTYEAPALAAL

-501 HPQMLSVVVELST
+501 HPQRISVVVQLST
-514 APITFQPSEDKKTY
+514 APITFVPAEDKKTY
-528 TSDFTVLVRFSDA
+528 TSDFTVLVRFSDGA
-541 NKQVVDKVSQ
+541 KQVIDKVSQ

-572 YRQPELPQGFYT
+572 YRQPELPPGFYT
-584 METVVYDAF
+584 METVVYDALA
-593 SKKSSVRFTTIEQ
+593 KKASVRFATIEQ
-606 PNQDIAQLRM
+606 PTEDTAQLRM
-616 SSLVLVSRGE
+616 SSLMLVSRGE
-626 KAEATADTDNPL
+626 HAENPDGDNPL

-652 FKKASDKEL
+652 FKKAADKEL

-668 AGADAKEP
+668 TGTDAQAP
-676 LSGTIELLQNANVLA
+676 LTGTIELLQNANVVA
-691 RSSLQLAA
+691 RSALQLAA
-699 ADPDGRVQQLSRIPI
+699 ADADGRVQQLSRIPI
-714 EALQPGDYQLRVL
+714 EALQPGEYQLRIL
-727 VTQGSRTVA
+727 VTQGKRTVS

>member
-1 MRQIAIILG
+1 MRQTAIILG
-10 AVLFAAG
+10 AILFAAG

-25 AQNAPR
+25 QQNAAR
-31 ATATQ
+31 ANSA

-56 VRDLT
+56 VKDLT
-61 ENDFEVYED
+61 QGDFEIYED

-81 IFLPDPA
+81 IFLPEPA
-88 SAAGAATAGKPDTAA
+88 APANAA
-103 APAAVAKPVTPPP
+103 APAAAAP
-116 DQSAVAAQEAVAK
+116 AVAAKPATPPADTSAAAQEEAVAK
-129 APQIIALVFDRLTAD
+129 APQMIALVFDRLTSD
-144 SRTLAYR
+144 SRTLAYH
-151 AAMKYLGDQET
+151 AATKYLGDQT
-162 SNNYMAVYGIDIKL
+162 VSTNYLAVYGIDIKL
-176 IPLQNFTRNAALIRK
+176 IPLQNFTRDAGLIKK
-191 AIDKFST
+191 AIDNFANR
-198 LSTSQFGSTTEDLKK
+198 STSQFGSTTEDLKK
-213 ADANQMSA
+213 ADAQNMSA
-221 MDLQDRAN
+221 MDLQDRAS

-277 STDALLSVVN
+277 TANALLAVVN
-287 GMRSIPGR
+287 GMRTVPGR
-295 KSIVFFSEGMALP
+295 KSIVFFSEGMAIP

-323 RANISIYPMD
+323 RANVSIYPMD
-333 AMGLRAESTVAQVR
+333 AMGLRAESSVGQVR

-361 GRDQAGGAM
+361 GADKVGGAM

-417 MRNYYMLTYVPKNDN
+417 MRNYYMLTYVPKNDT
-432 FDGRFR
+432 FDGKFR
-438 DINVK
+438 EINVR
-443 VKRSGVSVHSRK
+443 VKRGGVSIHSRK
-455 GYYAVRETP
+455 GYYAVHET
-464 GVPVRSYEAPALAAL
+464 GQPVRTYEAPALAAL

-501 HPQMLSVVVELST
+501 HPQRISVVVQLST
-514 APITFQPSEDKKTY
+514 APITFVPAEDKKTY
-528 TSDFTVLVRFSDA
+528 TSDFTVLVRFSDGA
-541 NKQVVDKVSQ
+541 KQVIDKVSQ

-572 YRQPELPQGFYT
+572 YRQPELPPGFYT
-584 METVVYDAF
+584 METVVYDALA
-593 SKKSSVRFTTIEQ
+593 KKASVRFATIEQ
-606 PNQDIAQLRM
+606 PTEDTAQLRM
-616 SSLVLVSRGE
+616 SSLMLVSRGE
-626 KAEATADTDNPL
+626 HAENPDGDNPL

-652 FKKASDKEL
+652 FKKAADKEL

-668 AGADAKEP
+668 TGTDAQAP
-676 LSGTIELLQNANVLA
+676 LSGTIELLQNANVVA
-691 RSSLQLAA
+691 RSALQLAA
-699 ADPDGRVQQLSRIPI
+699 ADADGRVQQLSRIPI
-714 EALQPGDYQLRVL
+714 EALQPGEYQLRIL
-727 VTQGSRTVA
+727 VTQGKRTVS

>member
-1 MRQIAIILG
+1 MRQTAIILG
-10 AVLFAAG
+10 AILFAAG

-25 AQNAPR
+25 QQNAAR
-31 ATATQ
+31 TTAAQ

-61 ENDFEVYED
+61 EGDFEIYED
-70 GVKQDVGSMTP
+70 GVKQEVGSMTP
-81 IFLPDPA
+81 IFLPE
-88 SAAGAATAGKPDTAA
+88 GAAPANAAA
-103 APAAVAKPVTPPP
+103 APAPAPAAAPSPATPPA
-116 DQSAVAAQEAVAK
+116 DTSAVAQENAIAK
-129 APQIIALVFDRLTAD
+129 APQMIALVFDRLTSD
-144 SRTLAYR
+144 SRTLAYH
-151 AAMKYLGDQET
+151 AAMKYLGDQSV
-162 SNNYMAVYGIDIKL
+162 SNNYLAVYGIDIKL
-176 IPLQNFTRNAALIRK
+176 IPLQNFTRDASLIKK
-191 AIDKFST
+191 AIDSFANR
-198 LSTSQFGSTTEDLKK
+198 STSQFGSTTEDLKK
-213 ADANQMSA
+213 ADAQQMSA
-221 MDLQDRAN
+221 LDLQDRAN
-229 QAAATGGAAGGAAA
+229 QAAAQGGAAGGAAA
-243 AAIGADAAQ
+243 AALGADAAM
-252 AQFQQMSASMTQ
+252 AQFQSMSASMTQ

-277 STDALLSVVN
+277 SANALLSVVN
-287 GMRSIPGR
+287 VMRSIPGR
-295 KSIVFFSEGMALP
+295 KSIVFFSEGMAIP
-308 PNVFEQFRSVIDAAN
+308 PNVYEQFRSVIDAAN
-323 RANISIYPMD
+323 RANVSIYPMD
-333 AMGLRAESTVAQVR
+333 AMGLRAESDVSKVR
-347 DEINNEGKLNTRRT
+347 DEINNEGKVNTRRT
-361 GRDQAGGAM
+361 GANQASGAM
-370 MANLERNEDLLR
+370 MASLERNEDLLR
-382 MDPSSG
+382 MDPTSG

-417 MRNYYMLTYVPKNDN
+417 MRNYYLLTYVPKNDV
-432 FDGRFR
+432 FDGKFR
-438 DINVK
+438 EISVK
-443 VKRSGVSVHSRK
+443 VKRGGVNVHSRK

-464 GVPVRSYEAPALAAL
+464 GVPVRTYEAPALAAL

-491 ASFLRFPEKD
+491 ASYLRFPEKD
-501 HPQMLSVVVELST
+501 HPQMISVVVELST
-514 APITFQPSEDKKTY
+514 APITFVPAEDKKTY
-528 TSDFTVLVRFSDA
+528 TSDFTVVVRFSDA
-541 NKQVVDKVSQ
+541 NKQVIDKVSQ

-572 YRQPELPQGFYT
+572 YRQPDLAPGFYT
-584 METVVYDAF
+584 METVVYDAL
-593 SKKSSVRFTTIEQ
+593 SKKASVRFATIEQ
-606 PNQDIAQLRM
+606 PSEDTAQLRM

-626 KAEATADTDNPL
+626 KAENAETANPL

-668 AGADAKEP
+668 AGANAQEP

-727 VTQGSRTVA
+727 VTQGKRTVA
-736 RSTEFRI
+736 RSAEFRI

>member
-1 MRQIAIILG
+1 MRQTAIILG
-10 AVLFAAG
+10 AILFAAG

-25 AQNAPR
+25 QQNAAR
-31 ATATQ
+31 ANSA

-56 VRDLT
+56 VKDLT
-61 ENDFEVYED
+61 AGDFDIYED

-81 IFLPDPA
+81 IFLPEPA
-88 SAAGAATAGKPDTAA
+88 AATAAA
-103 APAAVAKPVTPPP
+103 APVTAAKPATAPADAPAVA
-116 DQSAVAAQEAVAK
+116 QEEAVAK
-129 APQIIALVFDRLTAD
+129 APQMIALVFDRLTAD
-144 SRTLAYR
+144 SRTLAYH
-151 AAMKYLGDQET
+151 AAVKYLGDQSVST
-162 SNNYMAVYGIDIKL
+162 NYLAVYGIDIKL
-176 IPLQNFTRNAALIRK
+176 IPLQNFTRDAGLIKK
-191 AIDKFST
+191 AIDNFANR
-198 LSTSQFGSTTEDLKK
+198 STSQFGSTTEDLKK
-213 ADANQMSA
+213 ADAQQNNA
-221 MDLQDRAN
+221 MDLQDRAS

-252 AQFQQMSASMTQ
+252 AQFQEMSASMTQ

-277 STDALLSVVN
+277 SANALLSVVN
-287 GMRSIPGR
+287 GMKSIPGR
-295 KSIVFFSEGMALP
+295 KSIVFFSEGMAIP

-323 RANISIYPMD
+323 RANVSIYPMD
-333 AMGLRAESTVAQVR
+333 AMGLRAESSVGVVR

-361 GRDQAGGAM
+361 GADKAGGAM

-432 FDGRFR
+432 FDGKFR
-438 DINVK
+438 EINVK
-443 VKRSGVSVHSRK
+443 VKRGGLSIHSRK
-455 GYYAVRETP
+455 GYYAVHETGQP
-464 GVPVRSYEAPALAAL
+464 MRTYEAPALAAL

-501 HPQMLSVVVELST
+501 HPQRISVVVQLST
-514 APITFQPSEDKKTY
+514 APITFVPADDKKTY
-528 TSDFTVLVRFSDA
+528 TSDFTVLVRFSDGA
-541 NKQVVDKVSQ
+541 KQVIDKVSQ

-572 YRQPELPQGFYT
+572 YRQPDLPPGFYT
-584 METVVYDAF
+584 METVVYDALG
-593 SKKSSVRFTTIEQ
+593 KKASVRFATIEL
-606 PNQDIAQLRM
+606 PNEDTAQLRM
-616 SSLVLVSRGE
+616 SSLMLVSRGE
-626 KAEATADTDNPL
+626 HAENADGDNPL

-668 AGADAKEP
+668 AGADAQSP
-676 LSGTIELLQNANVLA
+676 LSGTIELLQNANVVA
-691 RSSLQLAA
+691 RSALQLAA
-699 ADPDGRVQQLSRIPI
+699 ADADGRVQQLSRIPI
-714 EALQPGDYQLRVL
+714 EALPAGEYQLRIL
-727 VTQGSRTVA
+727 VTQGKRTVS